1 MLYGLYPTKYAMLM
15 MMNVDD
21 ISGEALPHIIEELMN
36 RGACSVHVV
45 QGLTKKGRL
54 EYLFWV
60 DAPEEYVEPLGAY
73 LATETGTLGV
83 RVFDPKH
90 IRFEYRFQR
99 AQIQAGQG
107 DVAVVALIK
116 VKEVL
121 NQDGQVI
128 SVKAESDDLRSALAD
143 LREGGIEVSFS
154 ALKRLV
160 EQNVLDAQQRVVQ
173 GIHVAYPVDQSAVP
187 VGTSSE

>member
-1 MLYGLYPTKYAMLM
+1 MLRLHIVWSVPSRGYAMLM

-45 QGLTKKGRL
+45 QGITKKGRL

-60 DAPEEYVEPLGAY
+60 DAPGERVELLAAY

-83 RVFDPKH
+83 RVFEPKH
-90 IRFEYRFQR
+90 IRFAYRIQR
-99 AQIQAGQG
+99 AQIEAGQG
-107 DVAVVALIK
+107 DVAVVAFVK

-121 NQDGQVI
+121 DRDGQVI

-160 EQNVLDAQQRVVQ
+160 EHNALDEQQRAIQ
-173 GIHVAYPVDQSAVP
+173 GIQVAYPVD
-187 VGTSSE
+187 